1 METGQLFPPLQY
13 ACMCSFCLLYSTLNL
28 VMISN
33 KQFILKQFCSPQL
46 VSKVKGLGDDSPMAA
61 QSDVVAGEHFTQPEG
76 WGNAGRCVD
85 WGNSERCV
93 QQCCI
98 IRKTIRINRL
108 EDEKNIS
115 LLLSSGRDKSFKGKC
130 RMP

>member
-1 METGQLFPPLQY
+1 MEKGQLFPPLQY

-28 VMISN
+28 VMIFN

-61 QSDVVAGEHFTQPEG
+61 QSDVIAGEHFTQPEG
-76 WGNAGRCVD
+76 WGNAG
-85 WGNSERCV
+85 RCV